1 MGYGNVV
8 AANSVLRSDFPEDN
22 KLIVGKTHAAR
33 TIDVRPGTYPNLHR
47 IVGNNIIYI
56 ANLMALEQWYLH
68 VRRPFVE
75 AREFGDLVFS
85 GLMDTLAL
93 ARQERLKRLGMLA
106 DKARRPGH
114 GAQSRKD
121 GDGRNEFY
129 ERFAEIEEIFT
140 SVPGDDLAARSR
152 EAFLSLAGSLG
163 GGADYIE
170 AVQGFDAGTSAKGTA
185 WLQEVVDIFCT
196 RVEELLPSLKI
207 FGK

>member
-1 MGYGNVV
+1 MLNQPPIFLGGQGGLVGPLRMGYGNVV

-114 GAQSRKD
+114 GRSHEKTATEGTNSTKGSRK
-121 GDGRNEFY
+121 
-129 ERFAEIEEIFT
+129 
-140 SVPGDDLAARSR
+140 
-152 EAFLSLAGSLG
+152 
-163 GGADYIE
+163 
-170 AVQGFDAGTSAKGTA
+170 
-185 WLQEVVDIFCT
+185 
-196 RVEELLPSLKI
+196 
-207 FGK
+207 